1 MLLALT
7 ASDTLALLVPFN
19 WEISHWTIGP
29 QEGNVSLPF
38 LTLLTLVVQLILKKN
53 QTKHLQPSCLLY
65 GALLTADEQISWV
78 PICSLYFLY
87 AFLCLLS
94 STAFEIPRTW
104 GMRDEGFTH
113 IQNNH
118 KEILINAAIH
128 YGTLLAI
135 M

>member
-19 WEISHWTIGP
+19 WEIPHWTTGP

-38 LTLLTLVVQLILKKN
+38 LTLLTLVVQLIKKN
-53 QTKHLQPSCLLY
+53 QTKHIQPSCLLY
-65 GALLTADEQISWV
+65 GALLTVVLLAE
-78 PICSLYFLY
+78 
-87 AFLCLLS
+87 CLFAHCTFYMPFCVCLV
-94 STAFEIPRTW
+94 AQHLKYQELEW
-104 GMRDEGFTH
+104 MRDEGFTH

>member
-19 WEISHWTIGP
+19 WEIPHWTIGS

-38 LTLLTLVVQLILKKN
+38 LTLLTLVVQLIKRN
-53 QTKHLQPSCLLY
+53 QTKHIQPSCLLY
-65 GALLTADEQISWV
+65 GALLTADEQISTQL
-78 PICSLYFLY
+78 ICSLYFLY

-94 STAFEIPRTW
+94 SIAFEIPRTW
-104 GMRDEGFTH
+104 VMRDEGFTH